1 MEPDHAAMIEAVLVR
16 WPDLRLVVNAKTL
29 PMLKCTFPRTAPPLT
44 MPWW

>member
-1 MEPDHAAMIEAVLVR
+1 MIEAVLVR

-29 PMLKCTFPRTAPPLT
+29 PMLKMYFPRTAPPLT